1 MVPIKKKSKNKYI
14 NKQNTIKSIAF
25 VLPEH
30 KTPMGIEGLSLACI
44 KVGWWLMLEDS
55 ESYLNLLF

>member
-44 KVGWWLMLEDS
+44 KVG
-55 ESYLNLLF
+55 